1 MQGRALGS
9 TIKVNAKRIMLSPS
23 ESGLKKQK
31 KKPAAAL
38 QSKSFPVTH
47 Y

>member
-1 MQGRALGS
+1 MQGRALGL

-23 ESGLKKQK
+23 ESGLKNK